1 MGLLKFLVTKSED
14 LIDLNRINDL
24 INNLVD
30 VLASYLEGVEIFL
43 PGTTDYDDF
52 FYKLVQGSSI
62 LEQFSQTCTVPAPET
77 CLVASSPV
85 SDTCVCGNRFCKAAL
100 ARNDDIID
108 CV

>member
-30 VLASYLEGVEIFL
+30 VLASSLAGGEIFL

-62 LEQFSQTCTVPAPET
+62 LEQFSQTCTSPAPET
-77 CLVASSPV
+77 CLVASCPV
-85 SDTCVCGNRFCKAAL
+85 PDSCACGNRFRKATL
-100 ARNDDIID
+100 AWNDYIIER
-108 CV
+108 V